1 MKASPFIN
9 NISDEAF
16 DALFDYYNMMECIN
30 EINVD
35 NDIINNLEEYTQDEF
50 ENE

>member
-1 MKASPFIN
+1 
-9 NISDEAF
+9 
-16 DALFDYYNMMECIN
+16 MMECIN

-50 ENE
+50 ENEWYNRDNIYILYEDDSKIIFFN